1 MQLGLRPRLRTR
13 PSLYDLVQKKNIDQI
28 SISGAHTAAGQ
39 DDVEPHR
46 VPLPASP
53 LIPPQGELPA
63 QPPPPHIT
71 LQEASDDEKEI
82 AAPKMPPVSNIRRR
96 GGHGAGS

>member
-28 SISGAHTAAGQ
+28 SISGAHTAANP

-53 LIPPQGELPA
+53 LISPQGELPT

-71 LQEASDDEKEI
+71 LQEASDDENET
-82 AAPKMPPVSNIRRR
+82 PVDKMPPVSSASYRL
-96 GGHGAGS
+96 GCGAGS